1 MTEFFEDEKIFREFD
16 KFRKNMMK
24 DIFKEIQDFENSVGT
39 GQKEGSWDVKPI
51 RKPGVRGFVARGQ
64 WRTMDEPIGV
74 PHQTTE
80 QEREPLTDIFDEEKS
95 IKIYMELPGV
105 DKSDIQLNLTESHAE
120 VKAKNFSKTLQLPT
134 SDVEFEKAT
143 ASYKNGVLEITV
155 PKADV
160 KIEDEKKKTI
170 RIE

>member
-1 MTEFFEDEKIFREFD
+1 MTEYFEDDKISRDFD

-24 DIFKEIQDFENSVGT
+24 DIFKELQDFENSVGT
-39 GQKEGSWDVKPI
+39 GQLKGSWDVKPI
-51 RKPGVRGFVARGQ
+51 RKPGVRGFVARGR
-64 WRTMDEPIGV
+64 WRTVDEPTRI
-74 PHQTTE
+74 PHQATE

-134 SDVEFEKAT
+134 SNVEFEKAT
-143 ASYKNGVLEITV
+143 ASYKNGVLEINV

-160 KIEDEKKKTI
+160 KIKDEKKKTI
-170 RIE
+170 SIE